1 MPCPERPDGKRV
13 KDSPNDPRYLKL
25 FGKAVEELGKRFD
38 KDETLDCVDVSLG
51 GAWGEGSML
60 FPEEDMKTLMDIY
73 VRVFPNTKLLGQF
86 IRVNMLKHIDDY
98 TNEELF
104 EIQWRIFETMTNL
117 YSGEQELYTT
127 IRVSILDDFKKYI
140 ELGVYKYNDKLP
152 SVRTLA
158 IEMGINPNTIQRAYQ
173 MLESEGYITTIEKKG
188 VYVAYKKDDAKALLK
203 DKVKKEITI
212 IKQSNISKEELFE
225 LIEEV
230 YNDSN

>member
-1 MPCPERPDGKRV
+1 MK
-13 KDSPNDPRYLKL
+13 KNNLLYLQI
-25 FGKAVEELGKRFD
+25 V
-38 KDETLDCVDVSLG
+38 
-51 GAWGEGSML
+51 
-60 FPEEDMKTLMDIY
+60 
-73 VRVFPNTKLLGQF
+73 
-86 IRVNMLKHIDDY
+86 
-98 TNEELF
+98 
-104 EIQWRIFETMTNL
+104 
-117 YSGEQELYTT
+117 
-127 IRVSILDDFKKYI
+127 DDFKKYI

>member
-1 MPCPERPDGKRV
+1 MK
-13 KDSPNDPRYLKL
+13 KNNLLYLQI
-25 FGKAVEELGKRFD
+25 V
-38 KDETLDCVDVSLG
+38 
-51 GAWGEGSML
+51 
-60 FPEEDMKTLMDIY
+60 
-73 VRVFPNTKLLGQF
+73 
-86 IRVNMLKHIDDY
+86 
-98 TNEELF
+98 
-104 EIQWRIFETMTNL
+104 
-117 YSGEQELYTT
+117 
-127 IRVSILDDFKKYI
+127 DDFKIYI

>member
-1 MPCPERPDGKRV
+1 MYNNNN
-13 KDSPNDPRYLKL
+13 S
-25 FGKAVEELGKRFD
+25 
-38 KDETLDCVDVSLG
+38 
-51 GAWGEGSML
+51 
-60 FPEEDMKTLMDIY
+60 IY
-73 VRVFPNTKLLGQF
+73 IN
-86 IRVNMLKHIDDY
+86 
-98 TNEELF
+98 
-104 EIQWRIFETMTNL
+104 IFNQ
-117 YSGEQELYTT
+117 Y
-127 IRVSILDDFKKYI
+127 KKYI